1 MATKNPR
8 LTITLQPSL
17 AAQLRRLSELTGNSQ
32 SSLIAELLEGSGPV
46 FDRMIKVME
55 AAKTAKEA
63 MRGKIAGDI
72 EAAQAKIEGALGIAL
87 EGFDSFTGSL
97 LDEAEAVK
105 RRARRKGAAGV
116 ARAPAGELGAAA
128 PTPISN
134 RGVRLDPI
142 ATKSIAPNT
151 VQDLPKAGKVVVKIR
166 GGKKGVENGSV

>member
-1 MATKNPR
+1 
-8 LTITLQPSL
+8 
-17 AAQLRRLSELTGNSQ
+17 
-32 SSLIAELLEGSGPV
+32 
-46 FDRMIKVME
+46 MIKVME

-87 EGFDSFTGSL
+87 EGFDSFTGAL
-97 LDEAEAVK
+97 LDEAEEVK